1 MAVYTICITPKADAD
16 LLAAIE
22 YYNLQA
28 EDLGYRFAEMV
39 EDYLDRIALTPT
51 ASAVRYLNIRCK
63 PMITFPYIICF
74 TVDETKATVNIL
86 RFFHTSQ
93 EPQW

>member
-1 MAVYTICITPKADAD
+1 MYTICITPTADKD
-16 LLAAIE
+16 LLAAIQ

-39 EDYLDRIALTPT
+39 EDYLHRIALTPM
-51 ASAVRYLNIRCK
+51 ASSVRYLSVRCK

-74 TVDETKATVNIL
+74 AVDEDKATVNIL
-86 RFFHTSQ
+86 RLFHSSK
-93 EPQW
+93 EPEW